1 MIDPITIVKY
11 TCCQEDN
18 TGTLMHGFLADISIA
33 IVAASIA
40 GIIFHILKQPVII
53 GFIVSGIVI
62 GNNIGPQ
69 LVTDPANIEM
79 ISETGIVLLLF
90 FVGLEMNPGKVVHS
104 GKIIL
109 FPALGQF
116 PLSFGIGVLFF
127 LIIGMATDVLQ
138 GAYLSASCALSST
151 AIVMKTLYEC
161 RESDSLHGRVSAGV
175 LVMQDIWAL
184 IILAVLPEIGSGGAF
199 KALLVVSKTVALF
212 AAALFISKYILRKLF
227 SVLTPHPEMTVTAS
241 IGWCTGLAALSG
253 YMGLSPALG
262 ALSAGFSISVF
273 PYSIFV
279 KDKMEPLRD
288 FFLMLFFVS
297 IGLKIIWPNMALA
310 GDVLIII
317 AFVIVS
323 RLIAVYPFI
332 RIAGGS
338 SRTAFISSLGL
349 SQVSEFSL
357 IIMGAGIASG
367 QLTSH
372 QMSVLLYV
380 MAIMAVL
387 SSYALRKS
395 HSVYSMIERI
405 FRLTKSDKT
414 ADADQKKYPIVVL
427 GYHRGTQYFIEMLA
441 KKSPDLLESVVVIDY
456 NKEAMNKLSQSGVA
470 GHLGDMSRLE
480 VLERA
485 GVKEAKIIIATI
497 PTMLI
502 KGTRIELLVKMCRQ
516 LAPDASIIAS
526 ADFRS
531 QIEEMKIA
539 GADKIILPYLN
550 AGDQCAAEVISILK
564 NQ

>member
-1 MIDPITIVKY
+1 MIDPITIMEY
-11 TCCQEDN
+11 TYCQEDN
-18 TGTLMHGFLADISIA
+18 MGTFMHGFLADISIA

-40 GIIFHILKQPVII
+40 GIIFHLFRQPVII

-62 GNNIGPQ
+62 GNHIGPQ
-69 LVTDPANIEM
+69 LVTDTANIEM

-127 LIIGMATDVLQ
+127 LVIGVATDVLQ
-138 GAYLSASCALSST
+138 GAYLAASCALSST

-161 RESDSLHGRVSAGV
+161 RESESLHGRVSVGV

-184 IILAVLPEIGSGGAF
+184 IILAVLPEIGSGGTY
-199 KALLVVSKTVALF
+199 KALIVVLKTAALF
-212 AAALFISKYILRKLF
+212 AVALIISKYILRKLF

-253 YMGLSPALG
+253 YIGLSPALG

-297 IGLKIIWPNMALA
+297 IGLKIVLPNMALA
-310 GDVLIII
+310 EDVLIII
-317 AFVIVS
+317 AFVLIS
-323 RLIAVYPFI
+323 RLVAVYPFV

-338 SRTAFISSLGL
+338 SRTAFISSMGL

-367 QLTSH
+367 QLTEH
-372 QMSVLLYV
+372 QMSALLYV

-395 HSVYSMIERI
+395 HSIYAIIERV
-405 FRLTKSDKT
+405 FHLTNNNEKVGIN
-414 ADADQKKYPIVVL
+414 QKKYSIIVL

-441 KKSPDLLESVVVIDY
+441 KKSPDLLGSVLVIDY

-485 GVKEAKIIIATI
+485 GIKEAKIIIATI
-497 PTMLI
+497 PPMLL
-502 KGTRIELLVKMCRQ
+502 KGTKSELLITMCRE

-531 QIEEMKIA
+531 QIEEMKTA
-539 GADKIILPYLN
+539 GADIIILPYLN
-550 AGDQCAAEVISILK
+550 AGDQCASEVISILK